1 MRPLIALLT
10 DFGTRDP
17 YVAQVKGVI
26 ATRCD
31 AEIVDLSHE
40 IAPYDVVEGAFFLR
54 DTISSLRG
62 DRRVIVVAVVDPG
75 VGSSRRLIAAAEG
88 NVTLLAPDNGLL
100 SLALGDGAAVHE
112 ITNGALFLPG
122 GVNTFHGRDRL
133 APAAAALA
141 SGTPL
146 DALGARV
153 ERSTIVP
160 IAYTPPSYGTDGATG
175 SVTAIDRYGNI
186 ATDLDPARLGGIAGL
201 TLEIGG
207 VTVARSASSYAEMAG
222 SAELFLIVGSRGT
235 VEVSISGGSAA
246 GRLGVRLLMQVR
258 AGERR

>member
-26 ATRCD
+26 AMRCD

-54 DTISSLRG
+54 DAIGSLRG
-62 DRRVIVVAVVDPG
+62 ERQVIVVAVIDPG
-75 VGSSRRLIAAAEG
+75 VGSPRRLLAAADG
-88 NVTLLAPDNGLL
+88 NVTLLGPDNGLL
-100 SLALGDGAAVHE
+100 SLALGDGAVVHE
-112 ITNGALFLPG
+112 ITNEALFLPG

-133 APAAAALA
+133 APAAAALT
-141 SGTPL
+141 SWMTL
-146 DALGARV
+146 DGLGRRI
-153 ERSTIVP
+153 ERSSIVT
-160 IAYTPPSYGTDGATG
+160 IAYAPPSYGADGATG
-175 SVTAIDRYGNI
+175 SVTAIDRYGNV

-201 TLEIGG
+201 ALEIGG
-207 VTVARSASSYAEMAG
+207 VTVARSAGSYAEMAG
-222 SAELFLIVGSRGT
+222 SDEPFLIVGSRGT
-235 VEVSISGGSAA
+235 IEVSVSGGSAKE
-246 GRLGVRLLMQVR
+246 RLGVGLLGQVR